1 MAKKRSLDKELIY
14 FKLND
19 ILDCLE
25 NDQLR
30 AAKSQLVNLI
40 DEIKIGVYD
49 ED

>member
-19 ILDCLE
+19 ILDSLE
-25 NDQLR
+25 NDKLR
-30 AAKSQLVNLI
+30 AGKTQLVNLI